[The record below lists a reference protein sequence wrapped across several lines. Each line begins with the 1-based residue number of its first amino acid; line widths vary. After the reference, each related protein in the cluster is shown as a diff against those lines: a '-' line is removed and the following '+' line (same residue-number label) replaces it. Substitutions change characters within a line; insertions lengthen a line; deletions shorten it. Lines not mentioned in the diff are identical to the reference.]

1 MQSAIQSSSY
11 ALHEQ
16 IPALAQELRSCS
28 IELAS
33 CKCAFRC
40 VQREVTSR
48 PPPTPTGCVSCPIKM
63 SRNDLRT
70 DIKKRAEIQC
80 ISARYK
86 VVGVAGFELA
96 TPCSQ
101 SRCANRT
108 ALHPVRSYENR
119 PPKGSLSFLS
129 GRLDSNQRPPTPEAG
144 ALTGLRYTP
153 NKTPILVRAHKDT
166 PKNRNNQIIRKKT
179 TSPLE
184 NMPTERYSTAKKL
197 MLKRFNS
204 STASLPRRFTNAA

>member
-1 MQSAIQSSSY
+1 MICRVLRANTAYIR
-11 ALHEQ
+11 EQ
-16 IPALAQELRSCS
+16 ISAQQKNLCFS
-28 IELAS
+28 A
-33 CKCAFRC
+33 K
-40 VQREVTSR
+40 
-48 PPPTPTGCVSCPIKM
+48 VSAAWP
-63 SRNDLRT
+63 
-70 DIKKRAEIQC
+70 
-80 ISARYK
+80 
-86 VVGVAGFELA
+86 VGETGFEPA
-96 TPCSQ
+96 TPCSH

-108 ALHPVRSYENR
+108 ALHPVRSYGNR
-119 PPKGSLSFLS
+119 PPKGSLSYLS

-197 MLKRFNS
+197 MLKRFNNP
-204 STASLPRRFTNAA
+204 TASLPRRFTNAA

>member
-1 MQSAIQSSSY
+1 MQG
-11 ALHEQ
+11 
-16 IPALAQELRSCS
+16 
-28 IELAS
+28 
-33 CKCAFRC
+33 
-40 VQREVTSR
+40 
-48 PPPTPTGCVSCPIKM
+48 PPRKH
-63 SRNDLRT
+63 DF
-70 DIKKRAEIQC
+70 
-80 ISARYK
+80 ISASKYRRNK
-86 VVGVAGFELA
+86 KTFAFQQRFLPPWPVGETGFEPA

-197 MLKRFNS
+197 MLKRFNNP
-204 STASLPRRFTNAA
+204 TASLPRRFTNAA

>member
-63 SRNDLRT
+63 SRNDLGT
-70 DIKKRAEIQC
+70 DIKKLAEIQR
-80 ISARYK
+80 ISASYD

-108 ALHPVRSYENR
+108 ALR
-119 PPKGSLSFLS
+119 PECL
-129 GRLDSNQRPPTPEAG
+129 
-144 ALTGLRYTP
+144 
-153 NKTPILVRAHKDT
+153 
-166 PKNRNNQIIRKKT
+166 
-179 TSPLE
+179 
-184 NMPTERYSTAKKL
+184 
-197 MLKRFNS
+197 
-204 STASLPRRFTNAA
+204 